1 MTDQCKMLAAYV
13 DATWWEV
20 YKRRALLFQTQTQQ
34 TVTIPKE
41 HHRFIL
47 GKGGERLQRLESE
60 TATKISLPKANED
73 GNEITITGPRDGIE
87 MAIHKINEVS
97 FEQGSKVNF
106 FLHFMTTNA
115 PRLCFTNSRI
125 CRKKLYKIVML
136 FPLKLKLILREIA
149 LFYTNFSTNSRI
161 CEAKSRGISILI
173 SSR

>member
-1 MTDQCKMLAAYV
+1 MTEKCKMLAAYV

-97 FEQGSKVNF
+97 FEQGSKVI
-106 FLHFMTTNA
+106 FLHFITTYA
-115 PRLCFTNSRI
+115 P
-125 CRKKLYKIVML
+125 
-136 FPLKLKLILREIA
+136 
-149 LFYTNFSTNSRI
+149 
-161 CEAKSRGISILI
+161 
-173 SSR
+173 

>member
-1 MTDQCKMLAAYV
+1 MSDKCKMLAAYV

-34 TVTIPKE
+34 TVSIPKE

-73 GNEITITGPRDGIE
+73 LNEITITGPRDGIE

-97 FEQGSKVNF
+97 FEQGSKVICFYILLLLTMKIMMKQNHYNF
-106 FLHFMTTNA
+106 
-115 PRLCFTNSRI
+115 R
-125 CRKKLYKIVML
+125 
-136 FPLKLKLILREIA
+136 
-149 LFYTNFSTNSRI
+149 
-161 CEAKSRGISILI
+161 
-173 SSR
+173 SSDN